1 MIGPLIRL
9 NASEDASV
17 TDPDVIA
24 ALCYGCLNDRLA
36 DSTETILRRAA
47 EYARH
52 FPQSRLTFSNA
63 THCFPGCESRC
74 SELKAAVLQEEGI
87 APDRVLEAEPM
98 ANSLQEAEAIRR
110 RLDQASVQPRRI
122 LVVTGQIHSRRAR
135 LVWRRTYPS
144 STVMLK
150 TVEYL
155 NECQPDH
162 PVLLQRS
169 YWKLFTMNVVHHAV
183 LQVPGGA
190 WLTNNLR
197 HVRAR

>member
-1 MIGPLIRL
+1 MIGVLIRF
-9 NASEDASV
+9 NASEDSSV
-17 TDPDVIA
+17 TEPEVIA
-24 ALCYGCLNDRLA
+24 PLCYGCLDDRLA
-36 DSTETILRRAA
+36 DSTETIVRRAA
-47 EYARH
+47 EYARK
-52 FPQSRLTFSNA
+52 FPHARIAFSNA
-63 THCFPGCESRC
+63 THCFAGCEARC
-74 SELKAAVLQEEGI
+74 SEMKAAIFEEEGI
-87 APDRVLEAEPM
+87 APERILEADPM

-110 RLDQASVQPRRI
+110 RLDHASIRPRRI

-135 LVWRRTYPS
+135 LVWSRTYPS
-144 STVMLK
+144 AAIMLK

>member
-1 MIGPLIRL
+1 MIGVLIRI
-9 NASEDASV
+9 NASEDSMVAE
-17 TDPDVIA
+17 PDVITP
-24 ALCYGCLNDRLA
+24 LCYGCLEDRLA

-47 EYARH
+47 EYARR
-52 FPQSRLTFSNA
+52 FPSAKIAFSNA
-63 THCFPGCESRC
+63 THCFLGCERRC
-74 SELKAAVLQEEGI
+74 SELKAAVLEDEGLS
-87 APDRVLEAEPM
+87 PDRILEAEPM

-110 RLDQASVQPRRI
+110 RLEAASIHPERI

-135 LVWRRTYPS
+135 LVWKRAYPS
-144 STVMLK
+144 STIMLK

-183 LQVPGGA
+183 LQVRGGA